1 LTVRHLHKWRATVN
15 LGQLAQLVINGGRSA
30 AVCEACGDPFTCGA
44 TLKGC
49 WCSEIKLSDE
59 TRAQLKSNYRNCL
72 CRNCLEKLGQDS
84 QD

>member
-1 LTVRHLHKWRATVN
+1 LTATHFNGGSDAVN
-15 LGQLAQLVINGGRSA
+15 LGQLAQLVINGGRAA
-30 AVCEACGDPFTCGA
+30 AVCESCGHPFTCGA

-59 TRAQLKSNYRNCL
+59 TRAQLKSSYRNCL
-72 CRNCLEKLGQDS
+72 CRDCLEKLRQDS